1 MNKMEASLPSD
12 WLIIARKD
20 WNRIHHMLEYDDFEA
35 CGLFLQ
41 QSLEKYLKA
50 FLLQHGC
57 KLRKIHELDAL
68 LDDAIKYE
76 PELENFR
83 DLCER
88 ISAYYMAERYPP
100 LGNLDLR
107 YQDIEK
113 GLSEAKLFIKTMFPY
128 EKLKG

>member
-1 MNKMEASLPSD
+1 MNKMEASD

-35 CGLFLQ
+35 SGLFLQ
-41 QSLEKYLKA
+41 QSLEKYIKA
-50 FLLQHGC
+50 FLFQHGW

-68 LDDAIKYE
+68 LDVAIKYN
-76 PELENFR
+76 PNLENFR

-88 ISAYYMAERYPP
+88 VSGYYLAERYPP
-100 LGNLDLR
+100 LGSLDLR
-107 YQDIEK
+107 YEDIEK
-113 GLSEAKLFIKTMFPY
+113 GLSDAKKFIKAMFPN